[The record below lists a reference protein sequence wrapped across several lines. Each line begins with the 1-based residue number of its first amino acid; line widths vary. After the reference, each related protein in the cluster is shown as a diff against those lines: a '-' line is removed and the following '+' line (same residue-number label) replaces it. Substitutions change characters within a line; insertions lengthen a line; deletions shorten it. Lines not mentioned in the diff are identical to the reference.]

1 MSEGSVKTKSGMVS
15 IVGRPNTGKSTLL
28 NKIVG
33 EKIAIVSKIPQT
45 TRNQIRGMY
54 NDERGQIVFIDTP
67 GFHFETDNLDRFMNS
82 AVTSTIDGVDCL
94 IYLVD
99 PTRRLGQE
107 EERIAAKVKDAKVP
121 IILGLNK
128 IDMKSARPDVYIEFF
143 EKVMGKSVQD
153 MENVSLVALSG
164 ERGMNVDKLVDV
176 IYEFL
181 PEGDPL
187 YDLDTITDLPQKMAV
202 SDIIREKFL
211 MRLRQELPHAIG
223 IFIEQLRPIK
233 GGTMYVKALV
243 YVETNSQKEIVI
255 GKNGS
260 TLKEVGTDARADLE
274 YLLDQ
279 KVFLEFFVKS
289 NKHWRD
295 DIAILQELGYDQSLF
310 S

>member
-1 MSEGSVKTKSGMVS
+1 MSEEAQKFKSGIVS
-15 IVGRPNTGKSTLL
+15 IVGRPNVGKSTLL

-99 PTRRLGQE
+99 PTRRIGRE
-107 EERIAAKVKDAKVP
+107 EENIAAKVKDAKVP

-128 IDMKSARPDVYIEFF
+128 VDMKSARPDVYIEFL
-143 EKVMGKSVQD
+143 EKVMEKPVQE
-153 MENVSLVALSG
+153 MGNVSLVALSG
-164 ERGMNVDKLVDV
+164 ERGTNVDKLIDV
-176 IYEFL
+176 ILEFL
-181 PEGDPL
+181 PEGPPL
-187 YDLDTITDLPQKMAV
+187 YDTDTITDLPQKMAV
-202 SDIIREKFL
+202 ADIIREKFL
-211 MRLRQELPHAIG
+211 QRLRQELPHAIG
-223 IFIEQLRPIK
+223 IFIEQMRPIK
-233 GGTMYVKALV
+233 GNTLYIKTLV

-255 GKNGS
+255 GKNGKN
-260 TLKEVGTDARADLE
+260 LKEVGTQARVELE
-274 YLLDQ
+274 QLLEQ
-279 KVFLEFFVKS
+279 KVFIEFFVKC

-295 DIAILQELGYDQSLF
+295 NIGILQELGYDQSML

>member
-1 MSEGSVKTKSGMVS
+1 MSESTTPAKSGIVS

-28 NKIVG
+28 NRIVG

-99 PTRRLGQE
+99 PTRRLGTE
-107 EERIAAKVKDAKVP
+107 EENIAAKVKDAKVP

-128 IDMKSARPDVYIEFF
+128 IDMKSSRPDVYIEFF
-143 EKVMGKSVQD
+143 EKVMGKPVQE
-153 MENVSLVALSG
+153 MENVALVALSG
-164 ERGMNVDKLVDV
+164 ERGTNVDKLVDV
-176 IYEFL
+176 IFEFL
-181 PEGDPL
+181 PEGPPL
-187 YDLDTITDLPQKMAV
+187 YDPDTITDLPQKIAV
-202 SDIIREKFL
+202 ADIIREKFIHK
-211 MRLRQELPHAIG
+211 LRQELPHAIG
-223 IFIEQLRPIK
+223 VFIEQLRPIK

-243 YVETNSQKEIVI
+243 YVETSSQKEIVI
-255 GKNGS
+255 GKNGQI
-260 TLKEVGTDARADLE
+260 LKAVGSAARAELE
-274 YLLDQ
+274 QLFDQ

-295 DIAILQELGYDQSLF
+295 DIAILQELGYDQSMLG
-310 S
+310 

>member
-1 MSEGSVKTKSGMVS
+1 MSEESLPQKSGIVS

-99 PTRRLGQE
+99 PTRRIGQE
-107 EERIAAKVKDAKVP
+107 EENIAAKVKDAKVP
-121 IILGLNK
+121 LILGLNK
-128 IDMKSARPDVYIEFF
+128 VDMKSARPDAYIEFW
-143 EKVMGKSVQD
+143 EKVMGKPVQE
-153 MENVSLVALSG
+153 MENIALVALSG
-164 ERGMNVDKLVDV
+164 ERGTNVDKLIDV
-176 IYEFL
+176 IFDFL
-181 PEGDPL
+181 PEGPPL
-187 YDLDTITDLPQKMAV
+187 YDTDTITDLPQKMAV
-202 SDIIREKFL
+202 ADIIREKFL
-211 MRLRQELPHAIG
+211 MKLRQELPHAIG
-223 IFIEQLRPIK
+223 VFIEQLRPIK

-243 YVETNSQKEIVI
+243 YVETASQKEIVI

-260 TLKEVGTDARADLE
+260 TLKAVGTAARADLE
-274 YLLDQ
+274 QLLEN

-295 DIAILQELGYDQSLF
+295 DIAILQELGYDQTNLS
-310 S
+310 